1 MFRSSLDTLKEWVS
15 CPSSSQFWSL
25 GLHSEGGY
33 FQAGQCR
40 AGWLGEML
48 SPDVLLPGES
58 QQVHG
63 LWEERFLGGDGE
75 TLA

>member
-48 SPDVLLPGES
+48 SPGVLLPGES
-58 QQVHG
+58 
-63 LWEERFLGGDGE
+63 
-75 TLA
+75 